1 MAATESTMLS
11 LGTTAPA
18 FELPD
23 AVSGR
28 TITLDS
34 FAATRALLVMF
45 ICPHCPYVKHIERS
59 LAAMAKDYTGAD
71 LAIVAISS
79 NDVAQYPED
88 GPDGLRKQAADLG
101 FAFPYC
107 YDETQDAAKA
117 YHAACTPD
125 FFLFDG
131 GRRLAYRGQ
140 FDDSRPKNDLPV
152 TGRDLRAAIDDVI
165 AGRTPSAAQRPSIGC
180 NIKWKAGSAP
190 AWFAVG

>member
-1 MAATESTMLS
+1 MAATESTMLG
-11 LGTTAPA
+11 LGTLAPA

-34 FAATRALLVMF
+34 FAGTRGLLVMF

-59 LAAMAKDYTGAD
+59 LAAIAKHYTGAD

-107 YDETQDAAKA
+107 YDEAQDVAKA
-117 YHAACTPD
+117 YQAACTPD

-131 GRRLAYRGQ
+131 GRRLVYRGQ
-140 FDDSRPKNDLPV
+140 FDDSRPKNDQPV
-152 TGRDLRAAIDDVI
+152 TGRDLRAAVDDVL
-165 AGRTPSAAQRPSIGC
+165 AGRAPSATQRPSIGC

-190 AWFAVG
+190 TWFAVG